1 MQIHHFD
8 RETGR
13 YIASSI
19 ADEHPLKA
27 GEFIMPDAAT
37 TEAPPAEQDG
47 FYRAFID
54 GEWVQVEIPV
64 PPEPPV
70 DVNGNIRNAPEG
82 LFGGPTIGELFHGN

>member
-1 MQIHHFD
+1 MQIHHFN

-13 YIASSI
+13 YIASSV

-47 FYRAFID
+47 FYRAFIY
-54 GEWVQVEIPV
+54 GEWVQVAIP
-64 PPEPPV
+64 PDPV
-70 DVNGNIRNAPEG
+70 DVDGNIRNAPAG
-82 LFGGPTIGELFHGN
+82 LFGGSQLKDLFNGN